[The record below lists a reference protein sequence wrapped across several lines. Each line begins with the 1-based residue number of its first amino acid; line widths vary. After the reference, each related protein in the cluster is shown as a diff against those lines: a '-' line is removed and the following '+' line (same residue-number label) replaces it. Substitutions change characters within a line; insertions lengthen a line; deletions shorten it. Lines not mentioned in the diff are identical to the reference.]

1 MLIQIQ
7 GSHNLDSILIC
18 KLTGTGSF
26 PDSFSTVIRPLGKQ
40 PQTSHSTIVYVGNLQ
55 AFEDCLRGF
64 RKVGFTNE
72 KLQKHELFWRWITW
86 GSHGLLVQQSVTF
99 GGCLQQHRNNQEH
112 PQHGTLG

>member
-72 KLQKHELFWRWITW
+72 KLQKHELFWRWITEHD
-86 GSHGLLVQQSVTF
+86 GSSWDNSVF
-99 GGCLQQHRNNQEH
+99 GPAACISG
-112 PQHGTLG
+112 GG